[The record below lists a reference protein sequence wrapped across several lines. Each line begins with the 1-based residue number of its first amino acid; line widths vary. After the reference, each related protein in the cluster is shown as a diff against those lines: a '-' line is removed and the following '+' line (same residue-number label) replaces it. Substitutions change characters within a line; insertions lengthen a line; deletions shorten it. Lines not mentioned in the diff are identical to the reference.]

1 MSRGKSEIRIS
12 NIETNWSKIQNQEA
26 MSHNENSKRYDLEER
41 TFEFAKASRAF
52 VKQLPRTISNIEDV
66 KQFIRAS
73 GSIGA
78 NYIEA
83 NEAIGRKD
91 FVMKIKIC
99 RREAKESRYWL
110 RLIDTDG
117 KLEGDQ
123 ARLLDE
129 ADELMKTSSQSSANQ
144 NDEYFQNS
152 KFKTPIPPICGQWR
166 QKFS

>member
-1 MSRGKSEIRIS
+1 M
-12 NIETNWSKIQNQEA
+12 TNG
-26 MSHNENSKRYDLEER
+26 ENPKHYDLEER
-41 TFEFAKASRAF
+41 TLEFAKNSRVF
-52 VKQLPRTISNIEDV
+52 VRRLPRTISNIEDV

-83 NEAIGRKD
+83 NEAIGKKD

-117 KLEGDQ
+117 KLEGDR

-129 ADELMKTSSQSSANQ
+129 ADELMKIFGAIVRKSEQ
-144 NDEYFQNS
+144 
-152 KFKTPIPPICGQWR
+152 
-166 QKFS
+166 

>member
-1 MSRGKSEIRIS
+1 
-12 NIETNWSKIQNQEA
+12 

-83 NEAIGRKD
+83 NEAIGKKD

-110 RLIDTDG
+110 RLIDTNG

-129 ADELMKTSSQSSANQ
+129 ADELMKIFGAIVRKSEQ
-144 NDEYFQNS
+144 
-152 KFKTPIPPICGQWR
+152 
-166 QKFS
+166 

>member
-1 MSRGKSEIRIS
+1 MK
-12 NIETNWSKIQNQEA
+12 NNDNQ
-26 MSHNENSKRYDLEER
+26 KPYDLEDR
-41 TFEFAKASRAF
+41 TFNFAKASRRF
-52 VKQLPRTISNIEDV
+52 VRALPRTIANIEDV
-66 KQFIRAS
+66 KQFVRAS

-83 NEAIGRKD
+83 NEAIGKKD

-117 KLEGDQ
+117 RLEGDQ

-129 ADELMKTSSQSSANQ
+129 ADELMKIFGAIVRKS
-144 NDEYFQNS
+144 
-152 KFKTPIPPICGQWR
+152 
-166 QKFS
+166 